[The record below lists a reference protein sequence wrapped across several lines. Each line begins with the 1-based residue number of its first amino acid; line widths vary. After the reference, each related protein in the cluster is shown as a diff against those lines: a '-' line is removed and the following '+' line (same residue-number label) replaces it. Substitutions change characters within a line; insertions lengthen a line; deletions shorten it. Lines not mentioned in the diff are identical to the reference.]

1 CDTKVVETN
10 EDKCELRRQ
19 LNDLRREQRMHDE
32 QQTQAIREL
41 TEINHKLSQDFQ
53 VVRIYFKKQIFSV

>member
-1 CDTKVVETN
+1 
-10 EDKCELRRQ
+10 
-19 LNDLRREQRMHDE
+19 MHDE

-53 VVRIYFKKQIFSV
+53 V